1 MSRFGE
7 MRDSAY
13 IGHMKQ
19 ILAAPL
25 ALALLTAPLQA
36 EEPPSLM
43 ERGAQLFF
51 EGLLQEMSP
60 ALDDL
65 TALIEEAGPALQDF
79 VTEMGPKLREVLEE
93 VEDWSVYAAPE
104 VLPNGDIIIRR
115 KPDAPLQ
122 SPKPLEDAPE
132 EAAPKETAPQ
142 IEL

>member
-7 MRDSAY
+7 IQNCAY

-25 ALALLTAPLQA
+25 AFALLISPLHA

-51 EGLLQEMSP
+51 EGLMQEMSP
-60 ALDDL
+60 ALEELAD
-65 TALIEEAGPALQDF
+65 LIEEAGPALQDF
-79 VTEMGPKLREVLEE
+79 VTVMGPKLREVLEE

-104 VLPNGDIIIRR
+104 ILPNGDIIIRR
-115 KPDAPLQ
+115 KPDVPVPDTQ
-122 SPKPLEDAPE
+122 APE
-132 EAAPKETAPQ
+132 ETAPQ
-142 IEL
+142 IDL

>member
-1 MSRFGE
+1 MQNC
-7 MRDSAY
+7 AY
-13 IGHMKQ
+13 IRHMKQ

-65 TALIEEAGPALQDF
+65 TDLLEEAGPALQNF
-79 VTEMGPKLREVLEE
+79 VTQMGPKLREVLEE

-115 KPDAPLQ
+115 KPDAPLPA
-122 SPKPLEDAPE
+122 PKPLGNAPE
-132 EAAPKETAPQ
+132 ETTPQ